1 MAIRTMG
8 CIRVPNTAIK
18 AVFEAKMHPP
28 LLLCAYFGKP
38 ETVVHLHPPGSFW
51 CPTVLHSDGK
61 DTAMKNNE
69 TKKRIVHHKLEVGKA
84 LSLEPTIML
93 DVYDHEMDLQDR
105 YEDEQLNPLFDTKVV
120 NYKANN
126 SMGRDDYREE
136 RVKRAVKKYGK
147 TLWHYTDIN
156 ALCGIIGKKEIWFGS
171 AEHMNDREEL
181 IGFINDLEKEVYAC
195 IDSANKGKANEVFS
209 QIKNR
214 MQKEYPYIF
223 CVSKARNDA
232 AQWDRYAQGGQGV
245 AIVFNTETLF
255 KLIFYNQIIMNEE
268 YYGYCAKQH
277 KTKELLRDYIQYDKM
292 DDFSNL
298 NGLIDNLLLCAM
310 FHKHESF
317 SSEQEIRISPLFV
330 NENDK
335 HLQCKVLNTIR
346 QVYILNLA
354 ELCEKER
361 IDFEDLFDS
370 IVIGPTSK
378 QTIRDL
384 QIYCKN
390 NGLLKLANKVKKS
403 DCPLR

>member
-1 MAIRTMG
+1 
-8 CIRVPNTAIK
+8 
-18 AVFEAKMHPP
+18 
-28 LLLCAYFGKP
+28 
-38 ETVVHLHPPGSFW
+38 
-51 CPTVLHSDGK
+51 
-61 DTAMKNNE
+61 MKNNE

-317 SSEQEIRISPLFV
+317 SSEQEIRIEQNRCAMACQGYGAVFLYTLIKSSGNQVLQVVLLSHHNQQSNRIDIPTAY
-330 NENDK
+330 DK
-335 HLQCKVLNTIR
+335 NTI
-346 QVYILNLA
+346 
-354 ELCEKER
+354 ELP
-361 IDFEDLFDS
+361 FWQA
-370 IVIGPTSK
+370 V
-378 QTIRDL
+378 
-384 QIYCKN
+384 
-390 NGLLKLANKVKKS
+390 LL
-403 DCPLR
+403 C